1 MTILFTLTFK
11 DKHYSFVDS
20 YSNDLDPL
28 PGDYV
33 TFPVYAG
40 FRSRCGVNNT
50 CKDCAFRF
58 PKNTS
63 SIVPCQQLLINSPLM
78 LSVIPDHIK
87 LSHPEIFI

>member
-1 MTILFTLTFK
+1 MTILLTLTLK

-20 YSNDLDPL
+20 YSNDLGPL

-40 FRSRCGVNNT
+40 FRSNCANNI

-58 PKNTS
+58 PNNTS
-63 SIVPCQQLLINSPLM
+63 SIVPCQQTLINSELM
-78 LSVIPDHIK
+78 LSIIPDHIK
-87 LSHPEIFI
+87 LSHPEFFI